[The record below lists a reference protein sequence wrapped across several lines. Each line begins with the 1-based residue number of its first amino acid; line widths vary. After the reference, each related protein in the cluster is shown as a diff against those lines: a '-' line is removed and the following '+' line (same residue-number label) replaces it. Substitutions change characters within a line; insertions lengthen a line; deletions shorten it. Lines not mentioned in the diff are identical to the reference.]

1 MANRVSGS
9 NSRSRLDRAVIA
21 SVLAMA
27 AMNLVVLSDLIVPA
41 PTFAAATIAK
51 AELA

>member
-1 MANRVSGS
+1 MATRVTGS
-9 NSRSRLDRAVIA
+9 SRPSRVDRAVFA

-27 AMNLVVLSDLIVPA
+27 AMNLVVLSDLVMPA
-41 PTFAAATIAK
+41 PSFAAVHVAK

>member
-1 MANRVSGS
+1 MATRVSGP
-9 NSRSRLDRAVIA
+9 NRTSRLDRAIFA

-27 AMNLVVLSDLIVPA
+27 AMNFVVLTDLIAPA
-41 PTFAAATIAK
+41 PTFAAATIIK

>member
-1 MANRVSGS
+1 MTSRVSGS
-9 NSRSRLDRAVIA
+9 NRPSRLDRAVFA

-27 AMNLVVLSDLIVPA
+27 AMNLVVLSDLVMPA
-41 PTFAAATIAK
+41 PTFAAVHVAK